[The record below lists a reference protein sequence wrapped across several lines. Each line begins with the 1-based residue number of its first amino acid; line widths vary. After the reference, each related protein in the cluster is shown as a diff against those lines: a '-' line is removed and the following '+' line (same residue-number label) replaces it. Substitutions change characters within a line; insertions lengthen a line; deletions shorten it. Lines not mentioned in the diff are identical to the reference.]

1 MKTFPAS
8 QLIINADGSAFHL
21 HLKPEFLADKVILVG
36 DQDRVNIV
44 ASFFDEGS
52 IECDV
57 QSREFHT
64 ITGKFHGKRISCI
77 STGIGTDNCDIVM
90 NEIDALANIDFATR
104 TEKAEKRSLDIVR
117 IGTCGGMQE
126 DIPLG
131 TFLVSQKSIGFDG
144 VLAFYHDRDKI
155 SDLGF
160 EKAFVDF
167 VGYPKKAAVPYVV
180 AANPE
185 LVDRIAKDDMMR
197 GCTIASNGFYGPQ
210 GRVLRVDLAVSDIN
224 EKITD
229 FRYEG
234 QRITNY
240 EMEGSCIAG
249 LALHMGHRAMT
260 VCCVIAQR
268 KIEAANTDYKP
279 RIKELIKT
287 VLDKIFS
294 SHPSIMGVDDRS
306 VDRVKNTAFL
316 LSSEKESNPDFMFF
330 ISESKVPI
338 ISINNCFAVSTSA
351 ISIISSHLSIND

>member
-21 HLKPEFLADKVILVG
+21 HLQPQFLADKIILVG
-36 DQDRVNIV
+36 DQNRVDMV

-64 ITGKFHGKRISCI
+64 ITGRYQGKRISCI

-104 TEKAEKRSLDIVR
+104 TEKTEKRSLEIVR
-117 IGTCGGMQE
+117 VGTCGGMQE

-131 TFLVSQKSIGFDG
+131 TFLVSEKSIGFDG
-144 VLAFYHDRDKI
+144 VLAFYEGRDEVC
-155 SDLGF
+155 DLGF
-160 EKAFVDF
+160 ENALADF
-167 VGYPKKAAVPYVV
+167 IHYPAKAARPYVV
-180 AANPE
+180 AANKD
-185 LVDRIAKDDMMR
+185 LVNRIAGNDMMR
-197 GCTIASNGFYGPQ
+197 GCTIAANGFYGPQ
-210 GRVLRVDLAVSDIN
+210 GRVLRVGLAVPDIN
-224 EKITD
+224 ERISD

-268 KIEAANTDYKP
+268 KAEAANTDYKP
-279 RIKELIKT
+279 RIKQLVQT
-287 VLDKIFS
+287 VLERI
-294 SHPSIMGVDDRS
+294 
-306 VDRVKNTAFL
+306 
-316 LSSEKESNPDFMFF
+316 
-330 ISESKVPI
+330 
-338 ISINNCFAVSTSA
+338 
-351 ISIISSHLSIND
+351 

>member
-8 QLIINADGSAFHL
+8 QLIINDDGSVFHL
-21 HLKPEFLADKVILVG
+21 HLKPEFLADKIILVG
-36 DQDRVNIV
+36 DQNRVDMV

-52 IECDV
+52 IECNV

-104 TEKAEKRSLDIVR
+104 TEKAEKRVLEIVR
-117 IGTCGGMQE
+117 VGTCGGMQE
-126 DIPLG
+126 DIPIG

-144 VLAFYHDRDKI
+144 VLAFYEDRDKI

-160 EKAFVDF
+160 EKALVDF
-167 VGYPKKAAVPYVV
+167 IHYPAKAAVPYIVK
-180 AANPE
+180 ANEE

-197 GCTIASNGFYGPQ
+197 GCTIAANGFYGPQ
-210 GRVLRVDLAVSDIN
+210 GRVLRVNIAVPDIN

-249 LALHMGHRAMT
+249 LALHMGHKAMT

-268 KIEAANTDYKP
+268 KVEAANTDYKP
-279 RIKELIKT
+279 RVKELVRTI
-287 VLDKIFS
+287 LERI
-294 SHPSIMGVDDRS
+294 
-306 VDRVKNTAFL
+306 
-316 LSSEKESNPDFMFF
+316 
-330 ISESKVPI
+330 
-338 ISINNCFAVSTSA
+338 
-351 ISIISSHLSIND
+351 

>member
-8 QLIINADGSAFHL
+8 QLIINGDGSAFHL
-21 HLKPEFLADKVILVG
+21 HLQPQYLADKIILVG

-64 ITGKFHGKRISCI
+64 ITGRYKGKRISCI

-104 TEKAEKRSLDIVR
+104 TEKEEKRSLEIVR

-131 TFLVSQKSIGFDG
+131 TFLVSEKSIGFDG
-144 VLAFYHDRDKI
+144 VLAFYERRDEVC
-155 SDLGF
+155 DLGF
-160 EKAFVDF
+160 EDALAEYIH
-167 VGYPKKAAVPYVV
+167 YPAKAARPYVV
-180 AANPE
+180 AANKE
-185 LVDRIAKDDMMR
+185 LVNRIAGTDMMR
-197 GCTIASNGFYGPQ
+197 GCTIAANGFYGPQ
-210 GRVLRVDLAVSDIN
+210 GRVLRVPIAVPDIN
-224 EKITD
+224 ERISD

-249 LALHMGHRAMT
+249 LALHMGHKAMT

-268 KIEAANTDYKP
+268 KAEATNTDYKP
-279 RIKELIKT
+279 RIKELIQT
-287 VLDKIFS
+287 VLE
-294 SHPSIMGVDDRS
+294 R
-306 VDRVKNTAFL
+306 L
-316 LSSEKESNPDFMFF
+316 
-330 ISESKVPI
+330 
-338 ISINNCFAVSTSA
+338 
-351 ISIISSHLSIND
+351 

>member
-8 QLIINADGSAFHL
+8 QLIINGDGSAFHL
-21 HLKPEFLADKVILVG
+21 HLQPQYLADKIILVG

-64 ITGKFHGKRISCI
+64 ITGRYKGKRISCI

-104 TEKAEKRSLDIVR
+104 TEKEEKRSLEIVR

-131 TFLVSQKSIGFDG
+131 TFLVSEKSIGFDG
-144 VLAFYHDRDKI
+144 VLAFYERRDEVC
-155 SDLGF
+155 DLGF
-160 EKAFVDF
+160 EDALAEYIH
-167 VGYPKKAAVPYVV
+167 YPAKAARPYVV
-180 AANPE
+180 AANKE
-185 LVDRIAKDDMMR
+185 LVNRIAGTDMMR
-197 GCTIASNGFYGPQ
+197 GCTIAANGFYGPQ
-210 GRVLRVDLAVSDIN
+210 GRVLRVPIAVPDIN
-224 EKITD
+224 ERISA

-249 LALHMGHRAMT
+249 LALHMGHKAMT

-268 KIEAANTDYKP
+268 KAEATNTDYKP
-279 RIKELIKT
+279 RVKELIQT
-287 VLDKIFS
+287 VLE
-294 SHPSIMGVDDRS
+294 R
-306 VDRVKNTAFL
+306 L
-316 LSSEKESNPDFMFF
+316 
-330 ISESKVPI
+330 
-338 ISINNCFAVSTSA
+338 
-351 ISIISSHLSIND
+351 

>member
-21 HLKPEFLADKVILVG
+21 HLQPQFLADKIILVG
-36 DQDRVNIV
+36 DQNRVNMV

-64 ITGKFHGKRISCI
+64 ITGRYHGKRISCI

-104 TEKAEKRSLDIVR
+104 TEKAEKRSLEIVR
-117 IGTCGGMQE
+117 VGTCGGMQE

-131 TFLVSQKSIGFDG
+131 TFLVSEKSIGFDG
-144 VLAFYHDRDKI
+144 VLAFYEGRDEVC
-155 SDLGF
+155 DLGF
-160 EKAFVDF
+160 ENALVDF
-167 VGYPKKAAVPYVV
+167 IHYPAKAARPYVV
-180 AANPE
+180 AANKD
-185 LVDRIAKDDMMR
+185 LVNRIAGNDMMR
-197 GCTIASNGFYGPQ
+197 GCTIAANGFYGPQ
-210 GRVLRVDLAVSDIN
+210 GRVLRVGLAVPDIN
-224 EKITD
+224 ERISD

-268 KIEAANTDYKP
+268 KAEAANTDYKP
-279 RIKELIKT
+279 RIKQLIQT
-287 VLDKIFS
+287 VLERI
-294 SHPSIMGVDDRS
+294 
-306 VDRVKNTAFL
+306 
-316 LSSEKESNPDFMFF
+316 
-330 ISESKVPI
+330 
-338 ISINNCFAVSTSA
+338 
-351 ISIISSHLSIND
+351 

>member
-21 HLKPEFLADKVILVG
+21 HLQPQFLADKIILVG
-36 DQDRVNIV
+36 DQNRVNMV

-64 ITGKFHGKRISCI
+64 ITGRYHGKRISCI

-104 TEKAEKRSLDIVR
+104 TEKAEKRSLEIVR
-117 IGTCGGMQE
+117 VGTCGGMQE

-131 TFLVSQKSIGFDG
+131 TFLVSEKSIGFDG
-144 VLAFYHDRDKI
+144 VLAFYEGRDEVCN
-155 SDLGF
+155 LGF
-160 EKAFVDF
+160 ENALVDF
-167 VGYPKKAAVPYVV
+167 IHYPAKAARPYVV
-180 AANPE
+180 AANKD
-185 LVDRIAKDDMMR
+185 LVNRIAGDDMMR
-197 GCTIASNGFYGPQ
+197 GCTIAANGFYGPQ
-210 GRVLRVDLAVSDIN
+210 GRVLRVGLAVPDIN
-224 EKITD
+224 ERISD

-268 KIEAANTDYKP
+268 KAEAANTDYKP
-279 RIKELIKT
+279 RIKQLVQT
-287 VLDKIFS
+287 VLERI
-294 SHPSIMGVDDRS
+294 
-306 VDRVKNTAFL
+306 
-316 LSSEKESNPDFMFF
+316 
-330 ISESKVPI
+330 
-338 ISINNCFAVSTSA
+338 
-351 ISIISSHLSIND
+351 

>member
-21 HLKPEFLADKVILVG
+21 HLQPQFLADKIILVG
-36 DQDRVNIV
+36 DQNRVDIV

-64 ITGKFHGKRISCI
+64 ITGRYHGKRISCI

-104 TEKAEKRSLDIVR
+104 TEKADKRSLEIVR
-117 IGTCGGMQE
+117 VGTCGGMQE

-131 TFLVSQKSIGFDG
+131 TFLVSEKSIGFDG
-144 VLAFYHDRDKI
+144 VLAFYEGRDEVC
-155 SDLGF
+155 DLGF
-160 EKAFVDF
+160 ENALVDF
-167 VGYPKKAAVPYVV
+167 IHYPAKAARPYVV
-180 AANPE
+180 AANKE
-185 LVDRIAKDDMMR
+185 LVNRIAGDDMMR
-197 GCTIASNGFYGPQ
+197 GCTIAANGFYGPQ
-210 GRVLRVDLAVSDIN
+210 GRVLRVGLAVPDIN
-224 EKITD
+224 ERITD

-268 KIEAANTDYKP
+268 KAEAANTDYKP
-279 RIKELIKT
+279 RIKQLVQT
-287 VLDKIFS
+287 VLERI
-294 SHPSIMGVDDRS
+294 
-306 VDRVKNTAFL
+306 
-316 LSSEKESNPDFMFF
+316 
-330 ISESKVPI
+330 
-338 ISINNCFAVSTSA
+338 
-351 ISIISSHLSIND
+351 

>member
-1 MKTFPAS
+1 MKTFPKS
-8 QLIINADGSAFHL
+8 QLIINEDGSAFHL
-21 HLKPEFLADKVILVG
+21 HLKPEFLADKIILVG
-36 DQDRVNIV
+36 DQDRVTMV
-44 ASFFDEGS
+44 SKFFDEGS

-64 ITGKFHGKRISCI
+64 ITGKYKGKRISCI

-104 TEKAEKRSLDIVR
+104 TEKPQKRSLEIVR

-144 VLAFYHDRDKI
+144 VLAFYKDRDKI
-155 SDLGF
+155 ADLGF
-160 EKAFVDF
+160 ENALVDF
-167 VGYPKKAAVPYVV
+167 IHYPQKAARPYVV
-180 AANPE
+180 SANKE

-197 GCTIASNGFYGPQ
+197 GCTIAANGFYGPQ
-210 GRVLRVDLAVSDIN
+210 GRVLRVDLAVADIN
-224 EKITD
+224 ERITD

-249 LALHMGHRAMT
+249 LALHMGHKAMT

-268 KIEAANTDYKP
+268 KVEDANTDYKP
-279 RIKELIKT
+279 RIKQLVET
-287 VLDKIFS
+287 VLE
-294 SHPSIMGVDDRS
+294 R
-306 VDRVKNTAFL
+306 L
-316 LSSEKESNPDFMFF
+316 
-330 ISESKVPI
+330 
-338 ISINNCFAVSTSA
+338 
-351 ISIISSHLSIND
+351 

>member
-21 HLKPEFLADKVILVG
+21 HLQPQFLADKIILVG
-36 DQDRVNIV
+36 DQNRVNMV

-64 ITGKFHGKRISCI
+64 ITGRYHGKRISCI

-104 TEKAEKRSLDIVR
+104 TEKAEKRSLEIVR
-117 IGTCGGMQE
+117 VGTCGSMQE

-131 TFLVSQKSIGFDG
+131 TFLVSEKSIGFDG
-144 VLAFYHDRDKI
+144 VLAFYEGRDEVC
-155 SDLGF
+155 DLGF
-160 EKAFVDF
+160 ENALVDF
-167 VGYPKKAAVPYVV
+167 IHYPAKAARPYVV
-180 AANPE
+180 AANKD
-185 LVDRIAKDDMMR
+185 LVNRIAGNDMMR
-197 GCTIASNGFYGPQ
+197 GCTIAANGFYGPQ
-210 GRVLRVDLAVSDIN
+210 GRVLRVGLAVPDIN
-224 EKITD
+224 ERISD

-268 KIEAANTDYKP
+268 KAEAANTDYKP
-279 RIKELIKT
+279 RIKQLVQT
-287 VLDKIFS
+287 VLERI
-294 SHPSIMGVDDRS
+294 
-306 VDRVKNTAFL
+306 
-316 LSSEKESNPDFMFF
+316 
-330 ISESKVPI
+330 
-338 ISINNCFAVSTSA
+338 
-351 ISIISSHLSIND
+351 

>member
-1 MKTFPAS
+1 MRCTRSEAELQTRSYLHEVPNTKLKSTMKTFPAS

-21 HLKPEFLADKVILVG
+21 HLQPQFLADKIILVG
-36 DQDRVNIV
+36 DQNRVNMV

-64 ITGKFHGKRISCI
+64 ITGRYHGKRISCI

-104 TEKAEKRSLDIVR
+104 TEKAEKRSLEIVR
-117 IGTCGGMQE
+117 VGTCGGMQE

-131 TFLVSQKSIGFDG
+131 TFLVSEQSIGSDG
-144 VLAFYHDRDKI
+144 VLAFYEGRDEVC
-155 SDLGF
+155 DLGF
-160 EKAFVDF
+160 ENALVDF
-167 VGYPKKAAVPYVV
+167 IHYPAKAARPYVV
-180 AANPE
+180 AANKD
-185 LVDRIAKDDMMR
+185 LVNRIAGDDMMR
-197 GCTIASNGFYGPQ
+197 GCTIAANGFYGPQ
-210 GRVLRVDLAVSDIN
+210 GRVLRVGLAVPDIN
-224 EKITD
+224 ERISD

-268 KIEAANTDYKP
+268 KAEAANTDYKP
-279 RIKELIKT
+279 RLKQLVQT
-287 VLDKIFS
+287 VLERI
-294 SHPSIMGVDDRS
+294 
-306 VDRVKNTAFL
+306 
-316 LSSEKESNPDFMFF
+316 
-330 ISESKVPI
+330 
-338 ISINNCFAVSTSA
+338 
-351 ISIISSHLSIND
+351 

>member
-8 QLIINADGSAFHL
+8 QLIINADGSIFHL
-21 HLKPEFLADKVILVG
+21 HIKPEHLADKVILVG
-36 DQDRVNIV
+36 DQGRVDLV

-52 IECDV
+52 IECDI

-64 ITGKFHGKRISCI
+64 ITGRYQGKRISCI

-104 TEKAEKRSLDIVR
+104 TEKETPRVLDIVR

-131 TFLVSQKSIGFDG
+131 TFLVSEKSIGWDG
-144 VLAFYHDRDKI
+144 VLAFYEDRDKI
-155 SDLGF
+155 ADVGF
-160 EKAFVDF
+160 EKALVDF
-167 VGYPKKAAVPYVV
+167 IGYPAKAAVPYVV

-185 LVDRIAKDDMMR
+185 LVERIARNDMMR
-197 GCTIASNGFYGPQ
+197 GCTIAANGFYGPQ
-210 GRVLRVDLAVSDIN
+210 GRVLRVGLAVEDIN
-224 EKITD
+224 EKISA

-279 RIKELIKT
+279 RIKELVKT
-287 VLDKIFS
+287 VLERI
-294 SHPSIMGVDDRS
+294 
-306 VDRVKNTAFL
+306 
-316 LSSEKESNPDFMFF
+316 
-330 ISESKVPI
+330 
-338 ISINNCFAVSTSA
+338 
-351 ISIISSHLSIND
+351 